1 MMPTETITLP
11 WPDARLSPNG
21 RYHWSKVSQAKKAA
35 KRTAHYAVLEAK
47 IGKIETDRVDIRY
60 SFHPPDRRLYDLDN
74 LVARMKASADG
85 IANALNV
92 NDRIFHP
99 HVNPLQ
105 EVVKGGKVVVELTW
119 IDKGSSNEDSI

>member
-1 MMPTETITLP
+1 MPAATIELP

-21 RYHWSKVSQAKKAA
+21 RYHWSKVAQAKKAA

-47 IGKIETDRVDIRY
+47 IGKIETDRVVIRY

-74 LVARMKASADG
+74 LVARMKAAADG

-92 NDRIFHP
+92 NDRIFRP
-99 HVNPLQ
+99 VINPLR

-119 IDKGSSNEDSI
+119 TDKEETEND